1 MGRDSESFEDGRA
14 SLRILETATEFEE
27 LREAWSAWNDG
38 PEADLDFFS
47 IHLRHTRGV
56 VRPHVMVVYRN
67 GRPDCMLVGWLDQGP
82 VTFKV
87 GPFAVFRSHARILRF
102 VAGGFLGNQSWGN
115 CRFLVRD
122 IIRSLTK
129 NEAQAV
135 EFSQLN
141 VNSPLFD
148 LARREPHVFCR
159 EYFTQVQTHWYLTLP
174 ASFDEFFRG
183 LSRKSREHFRRTAR
197 MLARDFPGNVR
208 IQSVRSEGDV
218 EDFACKADE
227 ISRKTYQRAI
237 GAGFVN
243 NLEMREIL
251 RAAAQKGALRACV
264 LYINERPVAFASGIL
279 SNKTFCGTFTG
290 YDPGLKRYSPGLQA
304 MMRLI
309 EELFETSEGLLR
321 FDAGSGDSPY
331 KRRLFDYSRKECAVW
346 IFAPTAKGLSLH
358 IPKLISTLLHSF
370 AMRLLAKSDYLRRV
384 RKMWR
389 ERALREFQRN
399 SSARISR

>member
-1 MGRDSESFEDGRA
+1 
-14 SLRILETATEFEE
+14 
-27 LREAWSAWNDG
+27 
-38 PEADLDFFS
+38 
-47 IHLRHTRGV
+47 
-56 VRPHVMVVYRN
+56 
-67 GRPDCMLVGWLDQGP
+67 
-82 VTFKV
+82 
-87 GPFAVFRSHARILRF
+87 
-102 VAGGFLGNQSWGN
+102 
-115 CRFLVRD
+115 
-122 IIRSLTK
+122 
-129 NEAQAV
+129 
-135 EFSQLN
+135 
-141 VNSPLFD
+141 
-148 LARREPHVFCR
+148 
-159 EYFTQVQTHWYLTLP
+159 
-174 ASFDEFFRG
+174 
-183 LSRKSREHFRRTAR
+183 
-197 MLARDFPGNVR
+197 MLARNFPGNVR
-208 IQSVRSEGDV
+208 FQSVRSEGDV

-227 ISRKTYQRAI
+227 ISKKTYQRAI

-264 LYINERPVAFASGIL
+264 LYIDERPVAFASGIL